1 MNIPKEL
8 YDSMRYYSKEF
19 VENFSKQI
27 AEVQPID
34 GNLLKDF
41 LDELGDKTLV
51 ITAKEPNNG

>member
-1 MNIPKEL
+1 MTIPKDIFEL
-8 YDSMRYYSKEF
+8 TRSHTKEF
-19 VENFSKQI
+19 IENFSKQI

-51 ITAKEPNNG
+51 ITAKGSNND